1 MTEYIKEKIIMGPFL
16 EKTLDLLLY
25 QASEI
30 RDIGMRIDFI
40 SEQFIGIKY
49 KESTLIGDINTS
61 EVFVINLEEVDCFTF
76 LDYVEAMRLSDS
88 FSKFKENLKKIRY
101 KAEIVSFKNRN
112 HFFTDW
118 REFNSHIVSDVTKEI
133 GCEKTVEIQKMIN
146 LKEDGTVFLEGIEPF
161 QREIHYIPSEAIDA
175 CIIDR
180 LKTGDYIGIYSHEK
194 GLDVS
199 HVGIIIK
206 HRNEIYLR
214 HASSEKGLRKVVDQ
228 EFVSYILNKPGIIVL
243 RPTSFSLLY

>member
-1 MTEYIKEKIIMGPFL
+1 MTENIKEKIIMGRFL
-16 EKTLDLLLY
+16 KETLDLLFH

-30 RDIGMRIDFI
+30 KDIGMRIDFI
-40 SEQFIGIKY
+40 SEQFKGIKY

-88 FSKFKENLKKIRY
+88 FSNFKENLKKIRY
-101 KAEIVSFKNRN
+101 KAGIVSFKNRN

-118 REFNSHIVSDVTKEI
+118 REFNSHIVGDVTKEI
-133 GCEKTVEIQKMIN
+133 GCEKTIELQKTIN
-146 LKEDGTVFLEGIEPF
+146 LKEDGTLFLEGIETF
-161 QREIHYIPSEAIDA
+161 QREICYIPSEAIDA

-180 LKTGDYIGIYSHEK
+180 LKTGDYIGIYSYEK

-199 HVGIIIK
+199 HAGIIIK
-206 HRNEIYLR
+206 HKNEIYLR
-214 HASSEKGLRKVVDQ
+214 HASSRKGLRKVVDQ

-243 RPTSFSLLY
+243 RPRSFSGF